1 LSVLKSFFRDTVIY
15 GLAIVLPRL
24 INFFLVR
31 LHTDVLPNESY
42 SENTEFYVVAAFFNV
57 ILTYGM
63 ETSFFRFFSKH
74 KDKDAV
80 LSTAVISII
89 ASTLFF
95 ATVLLLFRA
104 SISET
109 LNINPEF
116 YTLLVSITLI
126 DTLVV
131 IPFAYLR
138 VTGRPI
144 KFAATKLIN
153 VLILVVLNILFLSST
168 YGLKALQSLI
178 PVANKV
184 EYIFVANLIAS
195 AAVLV
200 IVFPYFFKSKLQF
213 DVSIFKNLLNY
224 GWPIMVAGLAF
235 VINENLDK
243 WLLPQIEGEF
253 INGAYSACYKLAV
266 FMTLFIQAF
275 RMGAEPFFFNHS
287 DKSNAKQTYATVLKY
302 FTIVGTMGLIIVT
315 VYIDWIRPI
324 FIKNESYLL
333 ALDIVPIV
341 LLANLCLGIYHN
353 LSIWYKLTDKTR
365 YGMYISILGALVTI
379 AVNLVCIPKFG
390 FMAAAYA
397 TLSAYSI
404 MMLVSFRFGKKHYP
418 VPYDVSRISI
428 YLFVGIISAFI
439 TYYVLDRNIWIGTLF
454 LCLFVALVY
463 KLEGKELKQI
473 LSKNETSMSNL

>member
-1 LSVLKSFFRDTVIY
+1 MSVFKTFFKDTVIY

-24 INFFLVR
+24 INFLLVR
-31 LHTDVLPNESY
+31 LHTDVLPNEGY
-42 SENTEFYVVAAFFNV
+42 SENTEFYVIAAFFNV

-74 KDKDAV
+74 KDKDSV
-80 LSTAVISII
+80 LSTAVVSII
-89 ASTLFF
+89 GSTILSGV
-95 ATVLLLFRA
+95 VLLLFRV
-104 SISET
+104 SISEA

-116 YTLLVSITLI
+116 YTLLVGITLI

-138 VTGRPI
+138 VTGKSIRFAVI
-144 KFAATKLIN
+144 KLVN
-153 VLILVVLNILFLSST
+153 VLIIVLLNILFLSST
-168 YGLKALQSLI
+168 YGSETLQSLVSA
-178 PVANKV
+178 PNKV

-195 AAVLV
+195 GVVLLL
-200 IVFPYFFKSKLQF
+200 VFPYFFRSKLAF
-213 DVSIFKNLLNY
+213 DVTVFKGLLSY

-275 RMGAEPFFFNHS
+275 RMGAEPFFFNYS
-287 DKSNAKQTYATVLKY
+287 EEKDAKATYATILKY
-302 FTIVGTMGLIIVT
+302 FTIVGVFGLMVIT
-315 VYIDWIRPI
+315 VYIDLIRPI
-324 FIKNESYLL
+324 FIQNESYLL

-365 YGMYISILGALVTI
+365 YGMYISIIGALVTI
-379 AVNLVCIPKFG
+379 GVNIICIPKFG

-397 TLSAYSI
+397 TLLAYGI
-404 MMLVSFRFGKKHYP
+404 MMLMSYSLGRKHYP
-418 VPYDVSRISI
+418 IPYDTYRIML
-428 YLFVGIISAFI
+428 YLFGGTLVSFL
-439 TYYVLDRNIWIGTLF
+439 TYFVFNRNMLIGTLF
-454 LCLFVALVY
+454 LLLFLGTVYAL
-463 KLEGKELKQI
+463 EQNDLKQI
-473 LSKNETSMSNL
+473 IRRTNEN